1 MIKLKI
7 IGLPVVFIQID
18 LPVLFM
24 QTEVQTTHSLKLNQ
38 VLFMEK
44 NHTIISI
51 KKSLHYLSIT
61 QMLRKVK
68 LANIGKLMNL
78 QHPEYSITIKLI
90 RINKKVYCITLNIL
104 NQVSLKIH
112 LKNCLNSI
120 VDRLLARQM
129 HTYLK

>member
-1 MIKLKI
+1 MINLKI
-7 IGLPVVFIQID
+7 TGLPVVFIQID
-18 LPVLFM
+18 HPVLFM
-24 QTEVQTTHSLKLNQ
+24 QTEVQITHSLILNQ

-44 NHTIISI
+44 NLTIISI
-51 KKSLHYLSIT
+51 QKSLHYLSIT
-61 QMLRKVK
+61 QILRKIK

-90 RINKKVYCITLNIL
+90 RINKKVYCITHNIL

-120 VDRLLARQM
+120 VARL
-129 HTYLK
+129 